1 MKQEIKKSNEIKY
14 SHVYLSELKEVVEMY
29 QKTKA
34 DHSYSKQPQDI
45 SMPLTKHFG
54 LPLVQAVYNS
64 KIIGF
69 ASVTFN
75 DLEELEINCF
85 KTEDQQLPEFEHILK
100 KNAEKALA
108 AVYHNDED
116 RELKLKAYIIRIAD
130 WLNWCN

>member
-1 MKQEIKKSNEIKY
+1 MKQEIKKSSEIKY

-29 QKTKA
+29 KKTRA
-34 DHSYSKQPQDI
+34 DHSYSKQQDI

-54 LPLVQAVYNS
+54 LPLIQAVHNN

-75 DLEELEINCF
+75 DVEELEINCF
-85 KTEDQQLPEFEHILK
+85 KTEDHELPEFEKVLK

-108 AVYHNDED
+108 AMYHNDEQ
-116 RELKLKAYIIRIAD
+116 RALKLKAYILRIAD